1 MANRRFIDTD
11 GKLATIAFGA
21 EITGDGSTALT
32 QGDKYL
38 VTAIDSGTSGLPTGA
53 KVKYIIEAGAATVP
67 ATGDKVKPLVVTD
80 ACDVQGASVEF
91 TKDELETTTIC
102 DTTKTYRAGR
112 ADASGSIQAVTTGS
126 TFYKDIANRFVNLS
140 VQTADASAV
149 TVTELTSGKLYLQLV
164 INKDVSDGES
174 EMFYFLPVE
183 LTSFNAGLQQAAT
196 QTFESAFRITSD
208 ETSEVALYEFQ
219 SPAV

>member
-53 KVKYIIEAGAATVP
+53 KVKYIIEAGASTVP

-112 ADASGSIQAVTTGS
+112 ADASGSIQAVTTGWNRDSQSIASGACNVKFLHFVVKFLFSLVTPLVKFLKKKKFFLNSHNFHNS
-126 TFYKDIANRFVNLS
+126 TMALIAAWM
-140 VQTADASAV
+140 QM
-149 TVTELTSGKLYLQLV
+149 KC
-164 INKDVSDGES
+164 
-174 EMFYFLPVE
+174 
-183 LTSFNAGLQQAAT
+183 
-196 QTFESAFRITSD
+196 
-208 ETSEVALYEFQ
+208 
-219 SPAV
+219 